1 VKTQNATYPSLEK
14 LSTAYLMTS
23 LADIDRS
30 VADDVAAWNDREF
43 TGWLS
48 EEARL
53 GVMHDHQA
61 RKRKATMI
69 RRELGR
75 RRRLGIA

>member
-1 VKTQNATYPSLEK
+1 METPTATYPSLEK
-14 LSTAYLMTS
+14 LSTAYLMVA
-23 LADIDRS
+23 LACIDRS
-30 VADDVAAWNDREF
+30 VADDIATWNDPEF
-43 TGWLS
+43 TGWLC

-53 GVMHDHQA
+53 GVMNDHSA

-75 RRRLGIA
+75 RRRLGLA

>member
-30 VADDVAAWNDREF
+30 IADDVAAWNDPEF
-43 TGWLS
+43 TGWLC

>member
-1 VKTQNATYPSLEK
+1 MKTPTATYPSLEK
-14 LSTAYLMTS
+14 ISTADIIVA
-23 LADIDRS
+23 LAALDRS
-30 VADDVAAWNDREF
+30 VADDVAAWNDPEF
-43 TGWLS
+43 TGWLC